1 MKKKR
6 TILFVITFILILPIL
21 SITIY
26 AASNIKL
33 NKSAVTLHTNETVS
47 LKLLNNRRK
56 IKWSSSNKE
65 VASVSKNGK
74 VKAKKSGTA
83 MVTAKTNNKK
93 YRCKITV
100 KNKISNIKV
109 KIGLH
114 TFEAALEENK
124 TAQTFAKLLPKSV
137 SMQELNGNEKYCYLN
152 TNIKKD
158 ADKNYNTIYAGD
170 IMCFG
175 DNCIV
180 IFYKTFTTTYQYVK
194 IGHINDTA
202 ELENALGEGSIEA
215 VFTK

>member
-6 TILFVITFILILPIL
+6 TILLVVVFILLLPIL
-21 SITIY
+21 SVTVY

-33 NKSAVTLHTNETVS
+33 NKSEVTLYPKETVL

-56 IKWSSSNKE
+56 IVWSSSNKE

-83 MVTAKTNNKK
+83 MITAKTNSKK
-93 YRCKITV
+93 YKCKITV

-124 TAQTFAKLLPKSV
+124 TAEIFAKLLPKSV

-158 ADKNYNTIYAGD
+158 ADKNYKTIYAGD

-175 DNCIV
+175 DNCLV
-180 IFYKTFTTTYQYVK
+180 IFYKTFTSTYQYVK

-202 ELENALGEGSIEA
+202 GLENALGKGSIE
-215 VFTK
+215 VIFTK